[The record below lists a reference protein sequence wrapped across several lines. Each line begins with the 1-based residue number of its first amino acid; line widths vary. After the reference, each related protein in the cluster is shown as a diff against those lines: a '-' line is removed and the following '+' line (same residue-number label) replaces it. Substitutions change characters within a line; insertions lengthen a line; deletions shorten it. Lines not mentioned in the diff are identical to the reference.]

1 MTPQQ
6 EAHRLIDS
14 VPQDKID
21 CVIALIRPYATA
33 DSNANNTT
41 LETPKMKAF
50 RKMQLNRKTSSSVEI
65 TIEQRD
71 ASVEEKDGSIT

>member
-21 CVIALIRPYATA
+21 YVIALIRPYATA

-41 LETPKMKAF
+41 PETPKMKAF
-50 RKMQLNRKTSSSVEI
+50 RKMQLKRKTSSSFDI

-71 ASVEEKDGSIT
+71 ASVEEKYGSIT

>member
-6 EAHRLIDS
+6 EAHRFIDS
-14 VPQDKID
+14 VPQDKTD

-50 RKMQLNRKTSSSVEI
+50 RKKQLNRKTSSSAEI

-71 ASVEEKDGSIT
+71 ASVEEKYGSIT

>member
-21 CVIALIRPYATA
+21 YVIALIRPFATA
-33 DSNANNTT
+33 NSDTNNTT
-41 LETPKMKAF
+41 SETPKMKAF
-50 RKMQLNRKTSSSVEI
+50 RKMQQKRKSSAQYDI
-65 TIEQRD
+65 DLEQRD
-71 ASVEEKDGSIT
+71 IAVQEKYGSIS